1 MCLNGY
7 KRNLGH
13 ILRVKLKQCYA
24 QLYYVHYKIA
34 GKCWLKITAPCNAYR
49 NHYTTS
55 RDEFDSSLKVNLI
68 TLFFGAFAVQDNIY
82 GVT

>member
-13 ILRVKLKQCYA
+13 IYRVKHKQCYA
-24 QLYYVHYKIA
+24 YVYYVHYKIA

-49 NHYTTS
+49 NHYSTC
-55 RDEFDSSLKVNLI
+55 RDEFDSSSEVRI
-68 TLFFGAFAVQDNIY
+68 STPFFGPFAVQKNIY
-82 GVT
+82 RFT